1 MPQLKENAFTFES
14 KGLPKDTFSVV
25 NFSGEEGLS
34 RLYRFE
40 IQLISERQDLDLT
53 AVLQN
58 PATFTIKGRFANGPD
73 LPFHG
78 ILSGFEQMHRFGPYT
93 FYRTELRPKLWW
105 LTLTHH
111 NQVFLDKPIDPFLT
125 AVLKDGGLAPGVD
138 FEFRLQGKYDSREYV
153 CQYGESH
160 FDFVSRW
167 LEREGAYYWFEQGEK
182 SEKMIAADTVMAHA
196 PLPGHETFLY
206 SPMSGL
212 DGGDVDKTIKRFTL
226 KQSPLPKNVLLRDYN
241 YMKPSLDLEGKAHV
255 HDQGRGAI
263 YLYGEHF
270 VDKNEGQRLAKVRA
284 EEYLC
289 REKIFNAHS
298 SIPAVRPGYLFNL
311 QRHYSPDF
319 NRQYLTTSV
328 HHEGSQ
334 ARYLVSGLGLGDLE
348 DKDGLFYRNT
358 FTCIPGGTQ
367 FRPPRTTPKPRISGS
382 LSAKIDAAGTGQY
395 AELDEHG
402 RYKVILPFDLSG
414 RKDGKASAWVRMM
427 QPYAG
432 QGMGFHAPLHKGT
445 EVLLSFIEADPD
457 RPVISGAIP
466 NAETPSPVRDENQ
479 TQVRLVS
486 GSGNV
491 MHMEDQE
498 GKQRILMHSP
508 ETGSFIRVGYKN
520 DPDDNDN
527 EDNKEPEGEEDNTRD
542 VEDPQGDCMKDN
554 THGIKLKSEKTMTFE
569 CGDACTIVHGD
580 DFYRVDGEERYII
593 DGPATE
599 FVGGAMTNMIGGNA
613 FEGVLGFAEDVFIGL
628 KTDLSLAGAFEL
640 ESIVKGEVGLGWKWT
655 FHEMKEKFHVE
666 KSEINVL
673 KHELEGEIHKLVAEK
688 NELAANMTQL
698 VASSEQLAGSVKKL
712 AGTTAT
718 LNAVVSACNGDEN
731 KLAGSVTKCVGNTLA
746 TIGTDVKAI
755 GEKLDTLGS
764 HTQLAGIKEIL

>member
-14 KGLPKDTFSVV
+14 KGLPRDTFSVV
-25 NFSGEEGLS
+25 NFTGEEGLS
-34 RLYRFE
+34 SLYRFE
-40 IQLISERQDLDLT
+40 IQLISERQDLDLA
-53 AVLQN
+53 AVLQH
-58 PATFTIKGRFANGPD
+58 PATFTIKGRFANGPE

-111 NQVFLDKPIDPFLT
+111 NQVFLDKKIDPFRS

-138 FEFRLQGKYDSREYV
+138 FEFRLQGKYDPREYV

-167 LEREGAYYWFEQGEK
+167 LEREGAYYWFEQGET
-182 SEKMIAADTVMAHA
+182 SEKMIAADTVMVHA

-226 KQSPLPKNVLLRDYN
+226 KQSPLPRNVLLRDYN
-241 YMKPSLDLEGKAHV
+241 YMKPSLELEGKAHV
-255 HDQGRGAI
+255 HNQGRGQI

-270 VDKNEGQRLAKVRA
+270 PDKNEGQRLAKVRA
-284 EEYLC
+284 EEFLC
-289 REKIFNAHS
+289 REKIFNAQS

-311 QRHYSPDF
+311 QRHYSPEF

-358 FTCIPGGTQ
+358 FACIPGGTQ

-382 LSAKIDAAGTGQY
+382 LSAKIDAAGSGQY

-432 QGMGFHAPLHKGT
+432 EDMGFHAPLHKGT

-486 GSGNV
+486 SSGNV

-508 ETGSFIRVGYKN
+508 QTGSFIRMGYKN
-520 DPDDNDN
+520 DPDDDPDKND
-527 EDNKEPEGEEDNTRD
+527 EEDDHTKD
-542 VEDPQGDCMKDN
+542 VDDPRGDCIKDN
-554 THGIKLKSEKTMTFE
+554 THGIKVKSEKTMTFE
-569 CGDACTIVHGD
+569 SGDSCTIVHGNE
-580 DFYRVDGEERYII
+580 YSHII
-593 DGPATE
+593 GDEQSWVEGDYSHKVTGTAFE
-599 FVGGAMTNMIGGNA
+599 VVGWNA
-613 FEGVLGFAEDVFIGL
+613 FECSYGLSEEFSFGGKLEVSVAASAALEIGE
-628 KTDLSLAGAFEL
+628 KA
-640 ESIVKGEVGLGWKWT
+640 EVGLGHKFT
-655 FHEMKEKFHVE
+655 FHEIEEKWH
-666 KSEINVL
+666 
-673 KHELEGEIHKLVAEK
+673 AEK
-688 NELAANMTQL
+688 NTLEGVKNELVGEINALITDRNLIVGYITTMQGAT
-698 VASSEQLAGSVKKL
+698 SQLAGNVNKMAGAVQKISGQVSSIAGEQSAAFGQTTKAVGMELKLIESQTKCTGMAMQISHDILEL
-712 AGTTAT
+712 AGMK
-718 LNAVVSACNGDEN
+718 E
-731 KLAGSVTKCVGNTLA
+731 
-746 TIGTDVKAI
+746 TI
-755 GEKLDTLGS
+755 
-764 HTQLAGIKEIL
+764 